1 MIFINEAND
10 TYEDNNTYKLV
21 TIYEAKQLSRDAFLR
36 NFSYKNV
43 FVVFDRKRKLCQYY
57 N

>member
-21 TIYEAKQLSRDAFLR
+21 TIYEAKQLSRDACLTS
-36 NFSYKNV
+36 FSYKNV
-43 FVVFDRKRKLCQYY
+43 LVVYDRKRKFIQYY

>member
-21 TIYEAKQLSRDAFLR
+21 TIYETKQLSRDVCLTY
-36 NFSYKNV
+36 FSYKNV
-43 FVVFDRKRKLCQYY
+43 LVVYDRKRKFIQYY

>member
-21 TIYEAKQLSRDAFLR
+21 TIYEAKQLSRDACLTY
-36 NFSYKNV
+36 FSYKNV
-43 FVVFDRKRKLCQYY
+43 LIVYDRKRKFIQYY

>member
-21 TIYEAKQLSRDAFLR
+21 TIYEAKQLSRDACLT

-43 FVVFDRKRKLCQYY
+43 FVVFDRKRKLSQYY

>member
-10 TYEDNNTYKLV
+10 TYEDNNTHKLV
-21 TIYEAKQLSRDAFLR
+21 TIYETKQLSRDACLTY
-36 NFSYKNV
+36 FSYKNV
-43 FVVFDRKRKLCQYY
+43 LVVYDRKKKFIQYY